1 MPTAVVTGASA
12 GVGRAVALEL
22 ARQGYRLGLLAR
34 GRERLESAARE
45 ARQFGGEAL
54 PICVDVA
61 NFDELQD
68 AAERIELEL
77 GPIDIW
83 LNNAMVTI
91 FAPVHEISA
100 EEYRRVT
107 EVTYLGQVHGTLA
120 ALRRMRQRNRG
131 TIVQVGSALSYR
143 AIPLQSAYCA
153 AKFAVRGFTDSLRS
167 ELAHERSQ
175 IRLTMVQL
183 PAVNTPQ
190 FDWARTKMPR
200 QAQPMPPIFQPEPIA
215 REIVK
220 AAHEAPRERWIGR
233 SSLQAIVGNMLV
245 PGIADEILA
254 RKGYSGQMTHEPARH
269 DADNLYDPP
278 PGDPGSHGRFD
289 KRASPN
295 VAGFDP
301 AWLRVATFVTFAG
314 LIGAAFALRSRMRR
328 NPLLEHEDHAADNRA
343 IGPIR

>member
-12 GVGRAVALEL
+12 GVGRAVTLEL
-22 ARQGYRLGLLAR
+22 ARQGYQVGLFAR

-45 ARQFGGEAL
+45 ARSLGSEAL

-61 NFDELQD
+61 NFDKLQE
-68 AAERIELEL
+68 AAERVEVGL

-83 LNNAMVTI
+83 VNNAMVTI

-120 ALRRMRQRNRG
+120 ALKRMRERNRG
-131 TIVQVGSALSYR
+131 TIVQIGSALSYR

-153 AKFAVRGFTDSLRS
+153 AKFAVRGFTDSLRT
-167 ELAHERSQ
+167 ELAHERSR

-200 QAQPMPPIFQPEPIA
+200 KAQPMAPIFQPEAIA

-220 AAHEAPRERWIGR
+220 AAHEGPRERWIGR

-254 RKGYSGQMTHEPARH
+254 SKGYSGQLTDEPAGTNS
-269 DADNLYDPP
+269 DNLYDPP

-289 KRASPN
+289 QRASSD
-295 VAGFDP
+295 VAGFNP
-301 AWLRVATFVTFAG
+301 AWLRAGTFATFAG
-314 LIGAAFALRSRMRR
+314 LMGAAFALRGRMRT
-328 NPLLEHEDHAADNRA
+328 NSLPEHED
-343 IGPIR
+343 

>member
-1 MPTAVVTGASA
+1 MPIAVVTGASA

-22 ARQGYRLGLLAR
+22 ARQGYQLGLLAR

-45 ARQFGGEAL
+45 ASNLGHEAL

-61 NFDELQD
+61 NFDKLQE
-68 AAERIELEL
+68 AAERVEVDL
-77 GPIDIW
+77 GPIDLW
-83 LNNAMVTI
+83 VNNAMVTI

-100 EEYRRVT
+100 EEFRRVT

-120 ALRRMRQRNRG
+120 ALTRMRERNRG

-153 AKFAVRGFTDSLRS
+153 AKFAVRGFTDSLRT
-167 ELAHERSQ
+167 ELAHERSR

-183 PAVNTPQ
+183 PGVNTPQ

-200 QAQPMPPIFQPEPIA
+200 KAQPMAPVFQTEAVA

-220 AAHEAPRERWIGR
+220 AAHKAPRERWIGR
-233 SSLQAIVGNMLV
+233 SSLQAILGTMLA
-245 PGIADEILA
+245 PGVLDELLA
-254 RKGYSGQMTHEPARH
+254 RKGYGGQLTNEPAE
-269 DADNLYDPP
+269 ANSDNLYDPP

-289 KRASPN
+289 NRASSE
-295 VAGFDP
+295 VAGFNP
-301 AWLRVATFVTFAG
+301 AWVRASTFATLAA
-314 LIGAAFALRSRMRR
+314 LIGAALALRGRTQS
-328 NPLLEHEDHAADNRA
+328 NSFH
-343 IGPIR
+343 